1 MSEHELTEHE
11 QALKEGFIESV
22 GYWIDAYDEWLRL
35 NPDSFEVYA
44 SFAAHP
50 WEKGELSDRERA
62 LILVA
67 LDGCATHLYQ
77 EGMRFHIRNALEV
90 GATVEE
96 IMEALELVSVAG
108 LHSMI
113 EGMPI
118 VKEEAGLPEEVSD
131 AVEAEQDEVRE
142 KFKEGRG
149 YWSDFWEAVLQMDH
163 EYLDK
168 YTDLSS
174 HPWAEGVLEP
184 KLKEFIYI
192 AADVSTT
199 HLYTQGLQSHVEN
212 AMEYG
217 ATRDELLE
225 VVELVSEQGYDTM
238 VEGLPILVEEARKQ
252 GKLPE

>member
-1 MSEHELTEHE
+1 MSDSELSERE
-11 QALKEGFIESV
+11 QDLKEAFIDSV

-50 WEKGELSDRERA
+50 YEKGELTRRQKA

-67 LDGCATHLYQ
+67 LDGCATHLYT
-77 EGMRFHIRNALEV
+77 EGLRFHVRNALEE
-90 GATVEE
+90 GASVEE
-96 IMEALELVSVAG
+96 IMEALELVSVSG

-118 VKEEAGLPEEVSD
+118 VKEEVGLPEDVSSSVQEEQEEVK
-131 AVEAEQDEVRE
+131 E

-184 KLKEFIYI
+184 KMKEFIYL

-199 HLYTQGLQSHVEN
+199 HLYTQGLQSHIQN
-212 AMEYG
+212 AVEYG

-225 VVELVSEQGYDTM
+225 VIELVSEQGYDTM
-238 VEGLPILVEEARKQ
+238 VEGLPIIVEEARKQ
-252 GKLPE
+252 DKMPE

>member
-1 MSEHELTEHE
+1 MSDIELSDRQQE
-11 QALKEGFIESV
+11 LKDEFIDTV
-22 GYWIDAYDEWLRL
+22 GYWPDGYDEWLHL
-35 NPDSFEVYA
+35 NTDSFEVYA
-44 SFAAHP
+44 KFAAHP
-50 WEKGELSDRERA
+50 WEKGELSRKEKS

-67 LDGCATHLYQ
+67 LDGCATHLYT
-77 EGMRFHIRNALEV
+77 EGLRFHIQHALEA
-90 GATVEE
+90 GASVEE

-113 EGMPI
+113 EGMPLVQEHAGLPDDVSDS
-118 VKEEAGLPEEVSD
+118 VKEEQE
-131 AVEAEQDEVRE
+131 AVKE

-163 EYLDK
+163 EYLDR

-174 HPWAEGVLEP
+174 HPWMEGVLDP
-184 KLKEFIYI
+184 KMKEFIYI

-199 HLYTQGLQSHVEN
+199 HLYTQGLESHIEN

-225 VVELVSEQGYDTM
+225 VIELVSEQGYDTM
-238 VEGLPILVEEARKQ
+238 IEGLPILMEEAEKQ
-252 GKLPE
+252 GKLPK

>member
-1 MSEHELTEHE
+1 MSEQGLSEDE
-11 QALKEGFIESV
+11 QKLKEQFIENI
-22 GYWIDAYDEWLRL
+22 GYWIDAYDHWLLL

-44 SFAAHP
+44 NFAAHP
-50 WEKGELSDRERA
+50 WEKGELSTREKA

-67 LDGCATHLYQ
+67 LDGCVTHLYP
-77 EGMRFHIRNALEV
+77 EGLRFHIRNALEA
-90 GATVEE
+90 GASVEE
-96 IMEALELVSVAG
+96 VMEALELVSVAG

-118 VKEEAGLPEEVSD
+118 ISEEAGLPEDVSD
-131 AVEAEQDEVRE
+131 SVKDEQQEVKS
-142 KFKEGRG
+142 KFKDGRG

-168 YTDLSS
+168 YADLSS
-174 HPWAEGVLEP
+174 HPWNEGVLEP

-199 HLYTQGLQSHVEN
+199 HLYTPGLQSHVQN
-212 AMEYG
+212 AINYG

-225 VVELVSEQGYDTM
+225 LVELVSEQGYDTM
-238 VEGLPILVEEARKQ
+238 VEGLPILVDEARKQ

>member
-1 MSEHELTEHE
+1 MSESELSER
-11 QALKEGFIESV
+11 QQGLKDEFVDSV
-22 GYWIDAYDEWLRL
+22 GYWIDAYDQWLQL

-44 SFAAHP
+44 NFAAHP
-50 WEKGELSDRERA
+50 WDKGALSDREKA

-90 GATVEE
+90 GASVEE
-96 IMEALELVSVAG
+96 VMEALELVSVAG

-113 EGMPI
+113 EGMP
-118 VKEEAGLPEEVSD
+118 VVQEEAGLPEDVSETVEQEQQ
-131 AVEAEQDEVRE
+131 AVKE

-149 YWSDFWEAVLQMDH
+149 YWSDFWEAVLKMDH

-174 HPWAEGVLEP
+174 HPWNEGVLEP

-199 HLYTQGLQSHVEN
+199 HLYTPGLQSHVQN
-212 AMEYG
+212 AMNYG

-238 VEGLPILVEEARKQ
+238 VEGLPILVDEARKQ
-252 GKLPE
+252 GKLPK